1 MCLQTYVNLPQELGE
16 RTNLSFLY
24 NPESREMIIGSFVI
38 AVVHLCPL
46 QSGDHTDGNTHSAAV
61 SVVLYNPLFKVM
73 LWWLYVFKSAL
84 LICRRSF
91 LLKRLSQLVV

>member
-24 NPESREMIIGSFVI
+24 NPESREMMICSLVI

-46 QSGDHTDGNTHSAAV
+46 QSGDHTDGNTHSGGV
-61 SVVLYNPLFKVM
+61 SVVLYNPLFKVGND
-73 LWWLYVFKSAL
+73 VCK
-84 LICRRSF
+84 RERS
-91 LLKRLSQLVV
+91 KK